1 MVFESSCHLLFMQIP
16 LSVFCMTFTS
26 CGQGFLGA
34 LRCQWLGLKPT
45 VILSEA
51 TNANGKWHQVR
62 QQSGKD
68 RWLSQSYLHI
78 SGVPAAMLH
87 LSTGNDVC
95 KSVQIHAL
103 HYSFPQTAALDVQ
116 KWDMFDP
123 P

>member
-1 MVFESSCHLLFMQIP
+1 MQMV
-16 LSVFCMTFTS
+16 
-26 CGQGFLGA
+26 
-34 LRCQWLGLKPT
+34 
-45 VILSEA
+45 
-51 TNANGKWHQVR
+51 NGIKLDNRVAR
-62 QQSGKD
+62 
-68 RWLSQSYLHI
+68 I
-78 SGVPAAMLH
+78 FGVPAAMLH